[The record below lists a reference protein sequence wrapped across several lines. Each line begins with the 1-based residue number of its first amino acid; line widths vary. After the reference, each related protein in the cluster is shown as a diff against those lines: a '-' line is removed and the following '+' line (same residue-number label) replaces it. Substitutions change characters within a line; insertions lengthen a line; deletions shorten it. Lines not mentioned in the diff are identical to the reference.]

1 MKLTKQE
8 LLGLRDMIS
17 KTSMKTIEKYKQ
29 LNEANLNGEVLILGD
44 SMVEYLNPEMY
55 LPGFNI
61 INRGVAGATT
71 ESLLNS
77 FEDITKNINASKIFI
92 SIGSNDLVLLEST
105 SEEAVK
111 DIEKVLFKIKSKFP
125 NAQVFYLSTT
135 PVLKEGHKL
144 YKKIYVAGRTNE
156 ENLEINKGVLDIVS
170 KFDVKFINQYDSLV
184 DHDGYLIESYTPD
197 GIHLNK
203 EGYKIYAINIK
214 KYL

>member
-29 LNEANLNGEVLILGD
+29 LNEVNLNGEVLILGD

-77 FEDITKNINASKIFI
+77 FEDITKNINPSKIFI
-92 SIGSNDLVLLEST
+92 SIGSNDLVLLESKP
-105 SEEAVK
+105 EEAVK
-111 DIEKVLFKIKSKFP
+111 GLEKVLLKIKSKFP

-135 PVLKEGHKL
+135 PVIKEGHKL
-144 YKKIYVAGRTNE
+144 YKKIYVAGRTN
-156 ENLEINKGVLDIVS
+156 
-170 KFDVKFINQYDSLV
+170 
-184 DHDGYLIESYTPD
+184 
-197 GIHLNK
+197 
-203 EGYKIYAINIK
+203 
-214 KYL
+214 